1 MGCNCKVTEA
11 VIAIVIIVF
20 ALWSGLSW
28 AKWIVVI
35 AAVLLLIHS
44 CACKSCA
51 TSMNGM
57 ASSKKKRK

>member
-11 VIAIVIIVF
+11 IIAIVIIIF
-20 ALWSGLSW
+20 ALWSSLSW

-35 AAVLLLIHS
+35 AAALLLIHS
-44 CACKSCA
+44 LGCKSCGIG
-51 TSMNGM
+51 MNEM